1 MPSTNKSTSQ
11 SASQSAAKY
20 RAPQDLLTGKVIL
33 VTGAGDGIGAVAAK
47 TYAAYGATVIL
58 TGKTIPKLEKVF
70 DEIVEAKNPEP
81 AIYPIDYT
89 GASVDHYATMADTI
103 EKNFGRLDGLLH
115 NAAQLGLMTPLTS
128 YTPEDWVKTLHTNLT
143 APFLLSQ
150 ALIPLLQKAE
160 NASIIFTTDK
170 VGQNPNAY
178 WGAYGVSKAGIDNL
192 MVTLAEE
199 LDNTTNIRVNSIDPG
214 AIRTALRRNAYP
226 GEVPTEVPLAEAI
239 MPSYLYLMGKDSLD
253 INKTT
258 IAAQSK

>member
-1 MPSTNKSTSQ
+1 MQSVSQ
-11 SASQSAAKY
+11 SALQY
-20 RAPQDLLTGKVIL
+20 QAPNDLLSGKTIL

-70 DEIVEAKNPEP
+70 DEIVEANNPEP

-103 EKNFGRLDGLLH
+103 EKNFGKLDGLLH
-115 NAAQLGLMTPLTS
+115 NAAQLGLMTPLSS

-143 APFLLSQ
+143 APFLLTQ
-150 ALIPLLQKAE
+150 ALIPLLMKADT
-160 NASIIFTTDK
+160 ASIIFTTDR

-199 LDNTTNIRVNSIDPG
+199 LDNTTNIRVNSIEPG
-214 AIRTALRRNAYP
+214 AVRTALRRNAFP
-226 GEVPTEVPLAEAI
+226 GEVPTEVPLPESI
-239 MPSYLYLMGKDSLD
+239 MSSYLYLMGQDSLD
-253 INKTT
+253 INKQV
-258 IAAQSK
+258 IAAQAI